1 VAFGSRRPWEIF
13 LEAFL
18 VSSGVVALGEMG
30 DKTQLLAMLLAAKFR
45 KPVPI
50 ILGILVATLANHAL
64 AGALGDAVARA
75 MGPVLLRWVIGV
87 SFIAMALWMLV
98 PDQVDEDAAGG
109 RQRFGVFGTTVL
121 AFFLAEMGD
130 KTQIATV
137 ALAARYSDLF
147 AVVAGT
153 TLGMMLANVPAV
165 FLGDRIAKKLSMT
178 LVHGIAAAIFAVLGV
193 LTLLNVGRL
202 F

>member
-1 VAFGSRRPWEIF
+1 M
-13 LEAFL
+13 EAFL
-18 VSSGVVALGEMG
+18 VSTGVVALGEMG
-30 DKTQLLAMLLAAKFR
+30 DKTQLLAILLAAKFR

-75 MGPVLLRWVIGV
+75 LGPDLLRWVIGV
-87 SFIAMALWMLV
+87 SFIAMALWMLI
-98 PDQVDEDAAGG
+98 PDRVDDDAADG
-109 RQRFGVFGTTVL
+109 RQLFGVFGTTVL

-137 ALAARYSDLF
+137 ALAARYSDLI
-147 AVVAGT
+147 AVVTGT

-178 LVHGIAAAIFAVLGV
+178 LVHGIAAAIFALLGV
-193 LTLLNVGRL
+193 LTLFNVGHL